1 MAERSEA
8 PAPEQL
14 ARGAI
19 GLREVLFQSITHM
32 APAAAVAFSIPVG
45 ANFAGGALPLAV
57 IVALVACVLVA
68 VSIGELAK
76 HLPSAGSF
84 YTYASR
90 GLHPAVGFLVAWGYA
105 FVEPFVAPLLYLI
118 LGVTVA
124 GTLNAEFGWSPDPWW
139 VWALLGAAIVFVLGY
154 LGIQVSARTGTV
166 LGVFEIAVFSLL
178 GLWLIVRAGD
188 ANTLAVFGTRY
199 ATVEGFEGLAGVFA
213 ASIYTILAF
222 IGFEAAAPLAEET
235 RDPHRTIRRAVVYSA
250 IGIGLFYVLTTY
262 GATVFFGPERMAGFQ
277 AFNGGNPWEG
287 MARRVWGAGWVLVF
301 LAIANS
307 AIANSNAGANAATR
321 TWYAMGRIRLLPRAL
336 ARVHPRYRSP
346 HVAVTVQ
353 FVVGLVLPLWLGFQ
367 YDPITA
373 FSLLATILV
382 IVVILI
388 YMIVNL
394 SCIAYHYRFRRAEAN
409 LLVHGVVPVLG
420 IAAFVPALLTA
431 AGVPV
436 FAFIARLPHPLSLS
450 GPVAGLWMLLGVA
463 YLAWLSTRDP
473 QRIRDTG
480 RVFLDEEPAGV

>member
-1 MAERSEA
+1 
-8 PAPEQL
+8 
-14 ARGAI
+14 
-19 GLREVLFQSITHM
+19 
-32 APAAAVAFSIPVG
+32 
-45 ANFAGGALPLAV
+45 
-57 IVALVACVLVA
+57 
-68 VSIGELAK
+68 
-76 HLPSAGSF
+76 
-84 YTYASR
+84 
-90 GLHPAVGFLVAWGYA
+90 
-105 FVEPFVAPLLYLI
+105 
-118 LGVTVA
+118 
-124 GTLNAEFGWSPDPWW
+124 
-139 VWALLGAAIVFVLGY
+139 
-154 LGIQVSARTGTV
+154 
-166 LGVFEIAVFSLL
+166 
-178 GLWLIVRAGD
+178 
-188 ANTLAVFGTRY
+188 
-199 ATVEGFEGLAGVFA
+199 
-213 ASIYTILAF
+213 
-222 IGFEAAAPLAEET
+222 
-235 RDPHRTIRRAVVYSA
+235 
-250 IGIGLFYVLTTY
+250 
-262 GATVFFGPERMAGFQ
+262 MAGFQ